1 MIVRIC
7 VEQYSSPQGVVPVAN
22 VTAFL
27 GLHDLSNP
35 QSTGKFR
42 RYPVSRIIAAPHKQD
57 VALIKV
63 DGEIDIR

>member
-1 MIVRIC
+1 M
-7 VEQYSSPQGVVPVAN
+7 SN

-35 QSTGKFR
+35 YSTGKFQR
-42 RYPVSRIIAAPHKQD
+42 FTVSQIIAAPHKQD

-63 DGEIDIR
+63 DGDIDIR

>member
-1 MIVRIC
+1 MKVLNPSNIFP
-7 VEQYSSPQGVVPVAN
+7 SQGVVPVSN

-35 QSTGKFR
+35 YSTGKFQR
-42 RYPVSRIIAAPHKQD
+42 FTVSQIIAAPHKQD

-63 DGEIDIR
+63 DGDIDIR